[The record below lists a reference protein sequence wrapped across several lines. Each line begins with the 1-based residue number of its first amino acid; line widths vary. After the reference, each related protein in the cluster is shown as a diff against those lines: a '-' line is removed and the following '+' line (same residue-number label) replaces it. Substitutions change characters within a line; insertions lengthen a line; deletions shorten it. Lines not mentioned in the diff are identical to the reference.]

1 MPKLRTPS
9 PAMAVALLALFVA
22 LGGTGYAVTKING
35 NVLKNRSVPAKKLK
49 KNQISG
55 TEVNESKLGKVPAA
69 KDADSAANAANAAHA
84 TAADNATAAGSA
96 QTAAEATHAAS
107 ADSATD
113 AKELGG
119 VPFLQVN
126 MAGRDSSSSCDPDIT
141 DLFPPACASVTLA
154 LPKTSHVLVIAS
166 GSWYGSNSSGACR
179 VERDG
184 AIGQSVSL
192 GQSGT
197 SHGTAATGAGW
208 SLTHLFTSVPTGPA
222 KFDVV
227 CTEASGD
234 FKVSAPQIVAVRLA
248 ASSLPLVLP

>member
-1 MPKLRTPS
+1 MSKLRTPS

-35 NVLKNRSVPAKKLK
+35 SVLKNRSVPAKKLK
-49 KNQISG
+49 KDQITG
-55 TEVNESKLGKVPAA
+55 TEINENKLGKVPSA
-69 KDADSAANAANAAHA
+69 KDADSAANAAHA
-84 TAADNATAAGSA
+84 TAADNATAAVSA
-96 QTAAEATHAAS
+96 QSATEATHAGS

-126 MAGRDSSSSCDPDIT
+126 MAGRDSSSSCDPDVT
-141 DLFPPACASVTLA
+141 DLFPPACASVTLT
-154 LPKTSHVLVIAS
+154 LPKTGHVLVLAS

-192 GQSGT
+192 GQAGT
-197 SHGTAATGAGW
+197 SHATAANGDGW
-208 SLTHLFTSVPTGPA
+208 SLTHLFTSVPAGPA

-234 FKVSAPQIVAVRLA
+234 FKVSGPQIVAVRLA

>member
-22 LGGTGYAVTKING
+22 MGGTGYAVTKING
-35 NVLKNRSVPAKKLK
+35 SVLKNRSVPAKKLK
-49 KNQISG
+49 KNQITG
-55 TEVNESKLGKVPAA
+55 TEVNESKLGKVPSA
-69 KDADSAANAANAAHA
+69 KDADSAASAANAAHA
-84 TAADNATAAGSA
+84 AAADNATAAVSA
-96 QTAAEATHAAS
+96 QTAAEATHAAN
-107 ADSATD
+107 ADSAND

-126 MAGRDSSSSCDPDIT
+126 MAGRNSSSCDPDIS

-154 LPKTSHVLVIAS
+154 IPKTSHVLVLAS
-166 GSWYGSNSSGACR
+166 GSWYGSNSTGACR

-184 AIGQSVSL
+184 TIGQSVSL
-192 GQSGT
+192 GQAGT
-197 SHGTAATGAGW
+197 SHSSAATGAGW
-208 SLTHLFTSVPTGPA
+208 SLTHLFTSVPAGPA

-227 CTEASGD
+227 CTESSGD
-234 FKVSAPQIVAVRLA
+234 FKVSGPQIVAVRLA